1 LSKAPNTTKEITVPL
16 GQHFCDVL
24 HRDVSSVPLGI
35 SSELNCINSIDKSLT
50 TSRLKIVLDQEIKI
64 TCNKGK
70 YVKQ

>member
-24 HRDVSSVPLGI
+24 HRDVSSVPMGI
-35 SSELNCINSIDKSLT
+35 SSELNCINSIDKSPT
-50 TSRLKIVLDQEIKI
+50 VSRLKIVLDEERKI